1 MCEGWGGEG
10 GVIEGGD
17 SAEHTGE
24 ERVAAGGILRYISH
38 ENAPALA
45 WGPHDAST
53 SSVVPSPYTMVT
65 DPVFLRRAGR
75 RARAASTSFDF
86 SVCLSPAGCMGRV
99 CECVS
104 GCVGV
109 GGLQ

>member
-24 ERVAAGGILRYISH
+24 ERVAAGRILRYISH

-65 DPVFLRRAGR
+65 DSAVGSRTRAAFTSSNFSIYLIPAGACIC
-75 RARAASTSFDF
+75 ARA
-86 SVCLSPAGCMGRV
+86 
-99 CECVS
+99 
-104 GCVGV
+104 
-109 GGLQ
+109 